1 MNTFKTLLGTMR
13 PPFLLLAPA
22 CVVVGIG
29 TAYWQSG
36 ALHWGQV
43 LLVLVGG
50 LAAHITVNVFNEYF
64 DFKSG
69 LDAQTQRTPFSG
81 GSGTLQAVPNLA
93 RATLVL
99 ACSALAI
106 TALVGLYFTWLRG
119 WQLLPLGLLG
129 LLLLV
134 TYTIWWVNNPILC
147 LLAPGLGFGVLMVMG
162 THFALT
168 GAYSWTSFLA
178 SLTPTFLVSNL
189 LLLNQFPDVE
199 ADRGIGRRHFPIT
212 IGRQASSSLYG
223 LFLLLTYLSIL
234 AGVILGLLPPFC
246 LLALLTAIIA
256 WRAYQIS
263 RQSAE
268 QIPALLPAM
277 GMNVLINLATPL
289 LLALGLFLG

>member
-147 LLAPGLGFGVLMVMG
+147 LVAPGLGFGVLMVMG

-168 GAYSWTSFLA
+168 GAYTWTSFLA

-289 LLALGLFLG
+289 LLALGLFLS